1 MAIRPHHILPGLL
14 LTCAVLAPA
23 HAAELGDARVLSH
36 IGQPLSALVELTLV
50 EDASK
55 PVMAQLARPDVYRGA
70 NIAMP
75 PVLSGLDIAVI
86 RQGGK
91 QFLRLASVKPV
102 ESKHLHVYLELVDGG
117 QRTVRLV
124 TLWLTPDPDPA
135 PPPAPV
141 PAPAPPAPAI
151 AAAPAAPAPV
161 AAPEATEPPKP
172 VTQPVRKP
180 APPKRPPAQPEP
192 DAHAAASGHD
202 ARAPKPSA
210 PAIKPIK
217 PINIEQHGKKPA
229 ADLARPAAAAA
240 PSCAPTPSA
249 TALDACT
256 VLGAKNEALRQEL
269 GRLEDKVKVLQVAS
283 GVKAA
288 GPAPAEAGAGPDS
301 TPEAKTEATPEAKT
315 EATPEAKTESRPEAR
330 PDDKPKSAPRIHRK
344 PKPAPPP
351 EEPLPW
357 LAIGGAIAGLLALA
371 AGMLLLR
378 RRRAAAGKVLK
389 TAREPEVVV
398 LPQDGGADGLA
409 KPSFMSAVKARLMA
423 LRLGKRPAQAA
434 RVEPD
439 TPETAPATQPE

>member
-124 TLWLTPDPDPA
+124 TLWLTPDPA

-141 PAPAPPAPAI
+141 PAPPAPSI

-180 APPKRPPAQPEP
+180 APPKRLPAPAQSEP

-217 PINIEQHGKKPA
+217 PTNIEQHGKKPV

-288 GPAPAEAGAGPDS
+288 GPAPAKAEAGPDS
-301 TPEAKTEATPEAKT
+301 TPEAKT

-371 AGMLLLR
+371 AGILLLR

-409 KPSFMSAVKARLMA
+409 KPGLMSAVKARLMA

-439 TPETAPATQPE
+439 SPETAPATQPE